1 MEGVKK
7 YDAISIVQISLL
19 IITAVGLKNHV
30 TVIPHLLVAAERD
43 AWLSILFALIT
54 TILWGLLLVYIH
66 KVTAP
71 ENVFDWLGQN
81 FSKTVKW
88 IFAIPTSL
96 VFVFLTAE
104 TIKEMVAWTRVTYLP
119 ITPSFLTVSLF
130 VLLCVFLVLTSL
142 QTMAIVNTLVLSF
155 VLVFGYFVA
164 VANIPQKDYN
174 LLLPF
179 LEHGLEPVY
188 NGMIYPLSGHIEV
201 IALLFLQH
209 KIHNKLSFKA
219 IVINLILLSYLTA
232 GPLIGAIIEFGPHE
246 AVRTRFPA
254 YEEWRLVS
262 IGRFIEHVDFLSIYQ
277 WITGAYIRV
286 AFLLYLAIEVL
297 GIKKQR
303 KKRFVLFFYSL
314 AVIIINLIPIS
325 DITIHN
331 VIRDY
336 TMPINFW
343 YFLGLSL
350 LLSLFA
356 FVKNRTKRRHSYVQA
371 KENTP
376 AQSE

>member
-1 MEGVKK
+1 MKK
-7 YDAISIVQISLL
+7 YDSISIVQISLL

-30 TVIPHLLVAAERD
+30 TVIPHLLTAAKRD
-43 AWLSILFALIT
+43 AWLSILFALAVVT
-54 TILWGLLLVYIH
+54 LWGLLLMYVH
-66 KVTAP
+66 KATQP
-71 ENVFDWLGQN
+71 DNVFDWLGEH
-81 FSKTVKW
+81 FGKAVKW
-88 IFAIPTSL
+88 IFVIPTSL
-96 VFVFLTAE
+96 VYLVLTAE

-142 QTMAIVNTLVLSF
+142 QTMAIVNTLVLSAI
-155 VLVFGYFVA
+155 LVFGYFVA
-164 VANIPQKDYN
+164 FANIPQKDFS

-179 LEHGLEPVY
+179 LEHGLDPVY
-188 NGMIYPLSGHIEV
+188 NGMLYPLSGHIEV

-209 KIHNKLSFKA
+209 KIHNKLSYKA

-232 GPLIGAIIEFGPHE
+232 GPLIGAIIEFGPLE
-246 AVRTRFPA
+246 AARTRFPA

-262 IGRFIEHVDFLSIYQ
+262 IGRFIEHVDFLVIYQ
-277 WITGAYIRV
+277 WISGAYIRV
-286 AFLLYLAIEVL
+286 ALLLYLSIEVL

-303 KKRFVLFFYSL
+303 RKRFVLFFYAL
-314 AVIIINLIPIS
+314 AAIAINLIPIS

-356 FVKNRTKRRHSYVQA
+356 FIKNRKKRRHAYVQA

-376 AQSE
+376 VQSE